1 MLILSTQMCFSQENS
16 NTVLP
21 PLGTM
26 SHQISQETLFQMLCA
41 LQAIL
46 IRGRAS
52 QYNPN
57 LALNPYFSK
66 RKVSKSV
73 HTHRGTGMSCP
84 QSQLPVQPSLPSCS
98 PSPCLQCWAGKM
110 PPLCESREYLNP
122 AQPAWGTGS
131 CHGGNL
137 GVTGAL
143 FLVVPMDDVD
153 SSALPLFTQNT

>member
-21 PLGTM
+21 PLKAL

-41 LQAIL
+41 LQATI
-46 IRGRAS
+46 IRDRAS
-52 QYNPN
+52 QYSPNP
-57 LALNPYFSK
+57 AFNPIK

-73 HTHRGTGMSCP
+73 HTQRGTGMSCP
-84 QSQLPVQPSLPSCS
+84 QSQLPVQPSLPSSS

-137 GVTGAL
+137 GVAGAP
-143 FLVVPMDDVD
+143 FLMVPMEDVD